1 DIKGSIAAFLAALDQ
16 LEATGGL
23 DGGRVSLIVTS
34 DEEADATDGTIKV
47 LEWAAAKG
55 HKFDFGLVGEPT
67 SRENFGDMLKVG
79 RRGALVGMIEVKGV
93 QGHAAY
99 PHEAK
104 NPLPT
109 LARISTAL
117 ASGKLDDGTDH
128 FPPSHLA
135 LTSIDTG
142 NLAGNVIPARGR
154 VKFNIRFN
162 DRWTEATLQGWLAE
176 RITSVPAEGCDVSL
190 EIFQPVAQA
199 FVSADAPA
207 VALLAESVR
216 AVSGRSPER
225 STSGG
230 TSDARFIAQYC
241 PVADFGGIGKLA
253 HKTDERA
260 SVAELV
266 ELQAVYAHFIGAFL
280 RTKGQ

>member
-1 DIKGSIAAFLAALDQ
+1 
-16 LEATGGL
+16 
-23 DGGRVSLIVTS
+23 
-34 DEEADATDGTIKV
+34 EE
-47 LEWAAAKG
+47 G
-55 HKFDFGLVGEPT
+55 HELPVGE
-67 SRENFGDMLKVG
+67 
-79 RRGALVGMIEVKGV
+79 VGMIEVKGV

-241 PVADFGGIGKLA
+241 PVAEFGGIGKLA